1 MYPIDLV
8 SLDKTL
14 VSPPLWTTCTCHC
27 QSHQYHGEEVLQ
39 QFQMSRE
46 ENQESQR
53 LKDIEEK
60 LAAIQ
65 NEKNKEAEIPVSY
78 LVSTSGR
85 VF

>member
-1 MYPIDLV
+1 MKWLALQHGPSLPISSV
-8 SLDKTL
+8 
-14 VSPPLWTTCTCHC
+14 P
-27 QSHQYHGEEVLQ
+27 GEEVLQ

-46 ENQESQR
+46 ESQR

-65 NEKNKEAEIPVSY
+65 NEKNKEAEIQVSY
-78 LVSTSGR
+78 LVSTSRR